1 MLIDVVCQ
9 CEQLWMAKIKVRSF
23 CCIKE
28 VQLPIYLRALISQ
41 IIYYVCTI
49 LMSISESIEPKEFNV
64 GTILITLIYHLL
76 RVNISLFPHTSI
88 RFVNFLEQI
97 FALTKRKHASEAP
110 FIYYDAR
117 TDVAASRYLQN

>member
-1 MLIDVVCQ
+1 MDGKDQ
-9 CEQLWMAKIKVRSF
+9 SSQLLLHQGSTATDLS
-23 CCIKE
+23 
-28 VQLPIYLRALISQ
+28 QNSYLANYLLF
-41 IIYYVCTI
+41 T
-49 LMSISESIEPKEFNV
+49 ESVEPKGFII

-76 RVNISLFPHTSI
+76 SVNISLFPHISI